1 MLYLKIIIFLT
12 FSLFLFLFPLGIYR
26 NRKFRKAWLGLAYSE
41 NFRLFAARLLCLVI
55 ILFHLVYY
63 ALFPLDKGIMLS
75 SIYVFFSLASKK
87 NMILLQAVRKSRIAL
102 MALAVITIAISFVP
116 HMLSVA
122 VTLAFILEAA
132 YCFPSKLKQRKE
144 KTQKSHI
151 GNGDTEEKQMLS
163 HS

>member
-1 MLYLKIIIFLT
+1 MTYLKIIIFLA
-12 FSLFLFLFPLGIYR
+12 FSLFLFLFPLRIYG
-26 NRKFRKAWLGLAYSE
+26 NRKFRRTWLGLAYSE
-41 NFRLFAARLLCLVI
+41 NFRLFTARLLCLVI

-87 NMILLQAVRKSRIAL
+87 NMVLLQAIRRSRIAII
-102 MALAVITIAISFVP
+102 ALAVIAIAVSFVP

-122 VTLAFILEAA
+122 ATFAFILEAA
-132 YCFPSKLKQRKE
+132 CSFPYKVKCRKDKAHLTASSE
-144 KTQKSHI
+144 TKE
-151 GNGDTEEKQMLS
+151 NENMS